1 MFQVSIYIG
10 NLTWWT
16 SDLDIEQHIRKNG
29 ITDLVEVST
38 KPCNFLQIK
47 MMFDFII
54 SIQIKIYENSSNG
67 QSKGFAL
74 VHLGS
79 ESSAKL
85 LMEKFPK
92 IELNGQ
98 KPIVTPANEN
108 TLQQFE
114 NVVKKQRKNSGSKH
128 ENNSSAPSNPIGKI
142 VIF

>member
-1 MFQVSIYIG
+1 M
-10 NLTWWT
+10 
-16 SDLDIEQHIRKNG
+16 
-29 ITDLVEVST
+29 
-38 KPCNFLQIK
+38 
-47 MMFDFII
+47 
-54 SIQIKIYENSSNG
+54 
-67 QSKGFAL
+67 

-142 VIF
+142 WEIKVGCVFTMVIWSDFRLEWYRADYHQEDTPHFIC

>member
-1 MFQVSIYIG
+1 M
-10 NLTWWT
+10 
-16 SDLDIEQHIRKNG
+16 
-29 ITDLVEVST
+29 
-38 KPCNFLQIK
+38 
-47 MMFDFII
+47 
-54 SIQIKIYENSSNG
+54 
-67 QSKGFAL
+67 

-142 VIF
+142 VIFERVKNF

>member
-1 MFQVSIYIG
+1 M
-10 NLTWWT
+10 
-16 SDLDIEQHIRKNG
+16 
-29 ITDLVEVST
+29 
-38 KPCNFLQIK
+38 
-47 MMFDFII
+47 II
-54 SIQIKIYENSSNG
+54 IQIKIYENSSNG

-142 VIF
+142 